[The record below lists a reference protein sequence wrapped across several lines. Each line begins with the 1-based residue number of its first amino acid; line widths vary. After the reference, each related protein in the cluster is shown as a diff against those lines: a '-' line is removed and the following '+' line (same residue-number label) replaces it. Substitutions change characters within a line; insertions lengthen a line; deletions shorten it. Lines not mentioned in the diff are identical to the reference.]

1 MNERIKQ
8 LAEQANEL
16 DYKTFDEYNHQTV
29 QHYKF
34 NKEKFAELIVRECA
48 DLFVDRRYMVLNPLE
63 PFADERVR
71 VMKAHDKDTVKT
83 IKKHFGVE
91 E

>member
-16 DYKTFDEYNHQTV
+16 DYETFDEYNHKTV

-34 NKEKFAELIVRECA
+34 NKEKFAELIVRECGNVA
-48 DLFVDRRYMVLNPLE
+48 WQHTPETEELE
-63 PFADERVR
+63 YSHLIKDKILER
-71 VMKAHDKDTVKT
+71 
-83 IKKHFGVE
+83 FGVKE
-91 E
+91 

>member
-1 MNERIKQ
+1 MNARIRL

-16 DYKTFDEYNHQTV
+16 DYETFDEYNHKTV

-48 DLFVDRRYMVLNPLE
+48 GIAGCNGHVSGFTLGDL
-63 PFADERVR
+63 
-71 VMKAHDKDTVKT
+71 
-83 IKKHFGVE
+83 IKEHFGVE

>member
-16 DYKTFDEYNHQTV
+16 DYETFDNYNHKTV

-34 NKEKFAELIVRECA
+34 NKEKFAELIVRECKE
-48 DLFVDRRYMVLNPLE
+48 N
-63 PFADERVR
+63 FAKVWYEQGLDIRGAELGKFMTRFEQ
-71 VMKAHDKDTVKT
+71 
-83 IKKHFGVE
+83 HFGVE